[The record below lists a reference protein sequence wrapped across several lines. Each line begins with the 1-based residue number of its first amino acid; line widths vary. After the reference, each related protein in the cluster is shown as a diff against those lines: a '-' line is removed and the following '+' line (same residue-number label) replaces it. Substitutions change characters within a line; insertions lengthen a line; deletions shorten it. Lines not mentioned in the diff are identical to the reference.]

1 MLWTTVQP
9 SLFPV
14 LNVESK
20 LRRDRYLLSKWREC
34 FSDQFLIRERAVNL
48 RCIEESDAALHGGT
62 NERDALLPLHGR
74 PVPKAQSHAA
84 ESDGGHFQIAFS
96 NFALLH
102 KTSPSICFVLQTG
115 THYDTACTL
124 NLLRTEV
131 SPSSGLKFLFLWST
145 LRQAR
150 PEIDRDHSVP
160 TAANGC
166 LTKDSDLS
174 DARAAIGRSRLSA
187 HSE

>member
-1 MLWTTVQP
+1 MFHLPLLNKLFDGSRNVFDGNLVINAMLVEQVDDISFESLQRSLCDLLDMLWTTVQP

-20 LRRDRYLLSKWREC
+20 LRRDRNILSKWCEC

-74 PVPKAQSHAA
+74 PVSKAQSHAA

-115 THYDTACTL
+115 THYDTA
-124 NLLRTEV
+124 
-131 SPSSGLKFLFLWST
+131 F
-145 LRQAR
+145 AR
-150 PEIDRDHSVP
+150 
-160 TAANGC
+160 
-166 LTKDSDLS
+166 
-174 DARAAIGRSRLSA
+174 
-187 HSE
+187 